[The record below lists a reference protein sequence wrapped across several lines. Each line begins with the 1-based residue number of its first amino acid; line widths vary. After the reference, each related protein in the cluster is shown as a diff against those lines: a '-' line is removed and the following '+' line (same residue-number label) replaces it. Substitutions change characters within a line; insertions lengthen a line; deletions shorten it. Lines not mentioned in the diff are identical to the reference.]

1 MCCSKSARFSWKLFS
16 FFFNRGHADGFQ
28 AAFPELVVAVDIFH
42 RHQKTVGQKGEE
54 KELHPYNLPPFTDN
68 KARRLS
74 EREDGGGA
82 VWSLCAAIM
91 PSVAL

>member
-1 MCCSKSARFSWKLFS
+1 MGLIVLGVCV
-16 FFFNRGHADGFQ
+16 FFNRGHADGFQ
-28 AAFPELVVAVDIFH
+28 AAFPELVAAVDIFP

-68 KARRLS
+68 KAGRLS
-74 EREDGGGA
+74 EREDGGSPA
-82 VWSLCAAIM
+82 VFVCATIM